1 MCVYIYDV
9 KCSILQNNKLETI
22 YVSVNKYLFK
32 ETIFYPVKKYI
43 AKKKKVRKILR
54 TDWERF

>member
-43 AKKKKVRKILR
+43 AKKKSQKNSKYR
-54 TDWERF
+54 